1 MIVKSLE
8 LNKINLTNVKFLLFY
23 GLNEGAKE
31 EAISSI
37 IKKTN
42 VKEIIRLEEKQILE
56 NDDLFFNEVLSKSL
70 FENEKLIIINR
81 ATDKIFKI
89 FENIIGKEIG
99 DINMIFN
106 SSTLEKKSKLR
117 NFFEKEKGAA
127 CVPFYADTKENL
139 SRMSLSFFRENNIN
153 ISQSDV
159 NLITNRCN
167 GDRGILKNELNK
179 IKFFLIN
186 KKKISTDDIMKL
198 TNLAENHSIN
208 ELIDNCLA
216 KNLNKTS
223 YILNE
228 NNFTKE
234 DCMLMVKSFLI
245 KSKKILR
252 LSIQFKKNKNIDLTI
267 SSAKP
272 PIFWKDKE
280 ITKQQLF
287 KWTEDDLKNLIYD
300 LNEVELQIKKNLD
313 NSLNLITDFI
323 LSQSYS
329 KN

>member
-117 NFFEKEKGAA
+117 NFFEKEKGTA

-287 KWTEDDLKNLIYD
+287 KRSEDDLKNLIYE
-300 LNEVELQIKKNLD
+300 LNEVELQIKKNID

-323 LSQSYS
+323 LNQSYS

>member
-1 MIVKSLE
+1 LIVKSFE
-8 LNKINLTNVKFLLFY
+8 LNKIDLTEVKFLLFY

-31 EAISSI
+31 ESISSI
-37 IKKTN
+37 LKKIN
-42 VKEIIRLEEKQILE
+42 IKEIIRLEEKEILE
-56 NDDLFFNEVLSKSL
+56 NDDLFYNEVLSKSL
-70 FENEKLIIINR
+70 FSNEKLIIINR
-81 ATDKIFKI
+81 ATDKIFKV
-89 FENIIGKEIG
+89 FENIIGKEVSN
-99 DINMIFN
+99 INIIIN

-117 NFFEKEKGAA
+117 NFFEKEKRTA
-127 CVPFYADTKENL
+127 CIPFYADTNENL
-139 SRMSLSFFRENNIN
+139 SRMAISFFRENNIN

-186 KKKISTDDIMKL
+186 KKKISTNDIMKL

-216 KNLNKTS
+216 KNSNKTS

-280 ITKQQLF
+280 ITKQQIF
-287 KWTEDDLKNLIYD
+287 KWTEDDLKNLIYE

-323 LSQSYS
+323 LNQSYS

>member
-1 MIVKSLE
+1 LIVKSFE
-8 LNKINLTNVKFLLFY
+8 LNKIDLTEVKFLLFY

-31 EAISSI
+31 ESISSI
-37 IKKTN
+37 LKKIN
-42 VKEIIRLEEKQILE
+42 IKEIIRLEEKEILE
-56 NDDLFFNEVLSKSL
+56 NDDLFYNEVLSKSL
-70 FENEKLIIINR
+70 FSNEKLIIINR
-81 ATDKIFKI
+81 ATDKIFKV
-89 FENIIGKEIG
+89 FENIIGKEVSN
-99 DINMIFN
+99 INIIIN

-117 NFFEKEKGAA
+117 NFFEKEKRTA
-127 CVPFYADTKENL
+127 CIPFYADTNENL
-139 SRMSLSFFRENNIN
+139 SRMAISFFRENNIN

-198 TNLAENHSIN
+198 TNLTENHSIN

-216 KNLNKTS
+216 KNSSKTS

-234 DCMLMVKSFLI
+234 DCMLMVKSFLL

-287 KWTEDDLKNLIYD
+287 KRSEDDLKNLIYE
-300 LNEVELQIKKNLD
+300 LNEVELQIKKNID

-323 LSQSYS
+323 LNQSYS